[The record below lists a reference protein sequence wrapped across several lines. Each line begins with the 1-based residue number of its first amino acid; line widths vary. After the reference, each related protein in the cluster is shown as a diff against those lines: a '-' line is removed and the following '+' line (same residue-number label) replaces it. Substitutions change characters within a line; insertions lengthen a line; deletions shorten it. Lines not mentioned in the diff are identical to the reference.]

1 MGKLAG
7 SVVAIAGRM
16 RDKRTRDWRVILID
30 VTSRK
35 RTGNVYN
42 VEDSKLLVVV
52 KGINIIGR

>member
-1 MGKLAG
+1 M
-7 SVVAIAGRM
+7 AIAGRM
-16 RDKRTRDWRVILID
+16 RDKRTRDWRVIVID

-42 VEDSKLLVVV
+42 VEDSKRLVVV